1 VLLTEWYIGAW
12 PLATDNPVTNRK
24 IDVSQCL
31 STHSFKNKL
40 GRVIWRIVYLLF
52 FRPSP
57 APLQNWRRF
66 VLRLFG
72 ARIGKG
78 AKILPS
84 CKIWAPWNLEMGD
97 YSCLSHDVDC
107 YCVDRITIGAHAT
120 VSQYSYLCTATHDP
134 SDPGMKLVTAPI
146 VIEDQAWVC
155 ADVFVSPG
163 VTVGQGT
170 VVGARSSVF
179 KDLPAW
185 KICWGTPAKPVRDRI
200 IKQRGKKTPDLPPQ
214 RK

>member
-1 VLLTEWYIGAW
+1 
-12 PLATDNPVTNRK
+12 
-24 IDVSQCL
+24 
-31 STHSFKNKL
+31 
-40 GRVIWRIVYLLF
+40 
-52 FRPSP
+52 
-57 APLQNWRRF
+57 
-66 VLRLFG
+66 
-72 ARIGKG
+72 
-78 AKILPS
+78 
-84 CKIWAPWNLEMGD
+84 MGD